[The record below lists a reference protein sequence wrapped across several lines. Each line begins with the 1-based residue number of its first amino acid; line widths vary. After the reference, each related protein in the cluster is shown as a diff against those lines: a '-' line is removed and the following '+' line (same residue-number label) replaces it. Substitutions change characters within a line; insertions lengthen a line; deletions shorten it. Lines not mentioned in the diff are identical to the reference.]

1 MKLVISDT
9 TDRQFLGHQFE
20 GVYPM
25 TLPDGTS
32 FTPERQIE
40 IAPKHFRLIT
50 SNYVID
56 VKEQ

>member
-1 MKLVISDT
+1 MRLVITDT
-9 TDRQFLGHQFE
+9 TDRQFLGYQFDD
-20 GVYPM
+20 VYPI

-32 FTPERQIE
+32 FTPEREMQ
-40 IAPKHFRLIT
+40 IAPNHFRLIT